1 VAHRAEGDVNLLW
14 AYLSDPA
21 HWQGGAGIPARL
33 GQHLAYSG
41 VTLLIAAAIGVP
53 LGLWIGHTGRG
64 RLLVVNL
71 VNGMRSVPT
80 LGLLFV
86 AVLVIGPR
94 LQGDLAF
101 LAPAIFVLVVL
112 AVPPILAGAY
122 AGVDE
127 VDPQARDAARAMGMT
142 SAQVLFGVELPC
154 ALPLLFGGLRSAAL
168 QVVATATIAASVS
181 VGGLGRLLIDGQ
193 ATRDYGQMAAGAL
206 LVALLALAVDLAFA
220 LVQRLVVSP
229 GLAPARRRAPQIP
242 EPAAQAA

>member
-1 VAHRAEGDVNLLW
+1 VNLLW

-86 AVLVIGPR
+86 DQRVDVL
-94 LQGDLAF
+94 Q
-101 LAPAIFVLVVL
+101 
-112 AVPPILAGAY
+112 
-122 AGVDE
+122 
-127 VDPQARDAARAMGMT
+127 DAAVVHAR
-142 SAQVLFGVELPC
+142 VLKEGC
-154 ALPLLFGGLRSAAL
+154 
-168 QVVATATIAASVS
+168 
-181 VGGLGRLLIDGQ
+181 
-193 ATRDYGQMAAGAL
+193 
-206 LVALLALAVDLAFA
+206 
-220 LVQRLVVSP
+220 
-229 GLAPARRRAPQIP
+229 
-242 EPAAQAA
+242 